1 MDPRKKDYKSVEH
14 TLSVDSLLQKD
25 DVWRYNRPQLVA
37 LDEREG
43 AMTALSRVRFSCVRR
58 HLYLRTLCNRQRTA
72 FEAAQTELDQRLER
86 QEFEWKEETALLRNA
101 VSSLETQVITMEKRM
116 KKLEAALRQQR
127 Q

>member
-1 MDPRKKDYKSVEH
+1 MDPRKSYMSVEQP
-14 TLSVDSLLQKD
+14 LSVDSLLQKD

-72 FEAAQTELDQRLER
+72 FEAAQTELELRLDR
-86 QEFEWKEETALLRNA
+86 QESQWKEETDLLRNA
-101 VSSLETQVITMEKRM
+101 VSSLETQLITMEKRM
-116 KKLEAALRQQR
+116 KKLEAAQRQQR